1 MKRTTLFFDAPISSE
16 TVNDLIYL
24 FKNNKRPIDLF
35 ISTPG
40 GEMAAARV
48 LINHINKNM
57 DDINIYLTGTIC
69 SAGTFFLTDCTKP
82 VFVTEDLL
90 FLLFHTIDMPQE
102 TMTRKED
109 ISSKELKKQLDI
121 DNKVL
126 AEKYQKL
133 GLTDKEIKSFFKG
146 EEVVLYRK
154 DFHRLNIEQV
164 NLF

>member
-35 ISTPG
+35 VSTPG
-40 GEMAAARV
+40 GEMAAAKV
-48 LINHINKNM
+48 LIHHINNNM

-82 VFVTEDLL
+82 VFVTDDLL
-90 FLLFHTIDMPQE
+90 FLLFHTVDMPQE

-109 ISSKELKKQLDI
+109 ISSKELKKQLDE

-126 AEKYQKL
+126 ADKYIKL
-133 GLTDKEIKSFFKG
+133 GLNDKEIKRFHKG
-146 EEVVLYRK
+146 EEVVIYRK
-154 DFHRLNIEQV
+154 DFDRLNITRC
-164 NLF
+164 